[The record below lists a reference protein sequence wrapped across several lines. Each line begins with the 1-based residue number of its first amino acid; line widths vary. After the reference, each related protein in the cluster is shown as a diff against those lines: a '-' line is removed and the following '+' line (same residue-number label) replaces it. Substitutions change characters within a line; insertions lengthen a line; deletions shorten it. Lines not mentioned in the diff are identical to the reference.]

1 MGLLVLL
8 TGYVCHVVKVVAV
21 AAAELE
27 GVLATRN
34 NIHRVGRACGVGR
47 LDIVDLLSNGEG
59 RKGRCGDDGLGG
71 ELHLDMRLVFN

>member
-27 GVLATRN
+27 GVLATCN
-34 NIHRVGRACGVGR
+34 DIDRVGGACSVGR
-47 LDIVDLLSNGEG
+47 LDIVDLLSSSES
-59 RKGRCGDDGLGG
+59 REGRCGDDGLRD
-71 ELHLDMRLVFN
+71 ELHLEKRYVFS